1 VAQNPAPIE
10 TGAEP
15 IPRWLIGIGAGVI
28 LVGVVALSGSLE
40 GENPDLVGPLPSE
53 PAPPASG
60 EPLPSGEV
68 PPATGEPPPASGAP
82 PQDAV
87 ALIEEA
93 GCQACHGDD
102 LSGQGTFPSLHGV
115 AGGPVSENLQQ
126 LGEDHPDTWANLWI
140 DGTVPEVE
148 GLDRGGMPVFGG
160 PSGQLTTEEIGVI
173 VDFLLTLE

>member
-1 VAQNPAPIE
+1 MAQGPAPIE
-10 TGAEP
+10 TGSEP
-15 IPRWLIGIGAGVI
+15 IPRWLVFLGAATVLIGV
-28 LVGVVALSGSLE
+28 LALGGSLE

-60 EPLPSGEV
+60 GPLPSGV
-68 PPATGEPPPASGAP
+68 PPASGEPPPASGEP

-93 GCQACHGDD
+93 GCQACHGED
-102 LSGQGTFPSLHGV
+102 LGGQGSFPSLHGV

-126 LGEDHPDTWANLWI
+126 LGEDYPDTWADLWI

-148 GLDRGGMPVFGG
+148 GIDRFGMPMFGG
-160 PSGQLTTEEIGVI
+160 PGGQLTTEEIAVI